1 MKPELTLRHEFVE
14 YIPDVLEDG
23 TIYISIAFATASHRC
38 CCGCGKE
45 IVTPLSPTDWKLIF
59 DGESISLDPSIG
71 NWSLACQSHYWIRQN
86 RVRWAERWTSDQ
98 IQAGRKYDAVA
109 KKTHYDT
116 KKSDSRAASA
126 VQPSND
132 HAERESGRT
141 KKPGFWS
148 RLRNFWS

>member
-14 YIPDVLEDG
+14 YIPEVLQDG

-71 NWSLACQSHYWIRQN
+71 NWGLPCQSHYWIRQN
-86 RVRWAERWTSDQ
+86 HVRWAERWTSDQ
-98 IQAGRKYDAVA
+98 IEAERIHDSVA
-109 KKTHYDT
+109 KKVHYDA
-116 KKSDSRAASA
+116 KRSSA
-126 VQPSND
+126 RPETGV
-132 HAERESGRT
+132 
-141 KKPGFWS
+141 
-148 RLRNFWS
+148 

>member
-71 NWSLACQSHYWIRQN
+71 NWSLPCQSHYWIRQN

-109 KKTHYDT
+109 KKAHYDT
-116 KKSDSRAASA
+116 KRSDSRSDKAG
-126 VQPSND
+126 QPSND
-132 HAERESGRT
+132 HREDGRT